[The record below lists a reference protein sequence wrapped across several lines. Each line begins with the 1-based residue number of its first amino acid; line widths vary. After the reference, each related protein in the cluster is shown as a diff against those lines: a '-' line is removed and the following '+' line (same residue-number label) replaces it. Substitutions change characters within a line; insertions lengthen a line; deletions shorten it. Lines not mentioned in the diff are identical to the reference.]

1 MVRYYDDNG
10 ILHLIHIS
18 EEWEFNFLKE
28 RFNNIELILP
38 Y

>member
-10 ILHLIHIS
+10 ILHLIYIS